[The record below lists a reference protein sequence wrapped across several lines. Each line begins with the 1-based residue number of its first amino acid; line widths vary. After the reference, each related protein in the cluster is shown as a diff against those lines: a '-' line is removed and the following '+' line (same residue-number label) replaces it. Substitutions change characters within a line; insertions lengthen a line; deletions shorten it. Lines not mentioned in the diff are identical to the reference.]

1 MDLIVAK
8 FGGTSVGNGKRIK
21 KAAES
26 IAKEYNKGNQIV
38 VVVSAVNKTT
48 DDLIKLTDDAITYN
62 LTEKQQAEIVGMGE
76 RTSVRLFSATLESLG
91 IKSVFIDPYS
101 ELWPIITDSNYMEAK
116 IDFDKTK
123 EKVNN
128 LKDLLD
134 QGIVPV
140 VCGFLGK
147 CGDQVTTLG
156 RGGSDIT
163 AFLIGECLNAT
174 EVVIVTDVDG
184 VLSTDPQ
191 KISDAKLLESITV
204 DEMKTLAT
212 HGAQVLHPH
221 ALDYKHPK
229 IDAKI
234 INYNKG
240 DLTVKGTYITGPED
254 YKPIDL
260 YENPVASITIVG
272 KSLLNKV
279 GIVSTLSNILLENG
293 INLFKMNPHHNSI
306 TVFIDSADA
315 NKAYELY
322 HDHVIKNENLSSI
335 SRDKDTAMF
344 SITAPEITELS
355 LANLLSENNI
365 DAVLINYTK
374 TEILLF
380 VEWEF
385 KYEVSKL
392 LKNYKS

>member
-240 DLTVKGTYITGPED
+240 DLTVKGTYITGPKD